1 MAKKQASRQ
10 SFNVVIVGQTGR
22 LQYEAVL
29 FAASLRQSCPDFAG
43 RLLVA
48 VPQPGPLWNNDP
60 SIRSAEIL
68 AALADLG
75 AGIVPFENRIF
86 GQSYPHGNKIEALS
100 ALPEGEPFV
109 FFDTDTLITGDLAGV
124 PFDFDRPAAS
134 LRREGTWPHPTL
146 YGPGYGG
153 IWKSLYDRFGLDFA
167 SSLDPDQPDEYW
179 KRYLYFNAGWF
190 FYRCPRVFGQRFLD
204 YARSIRDDPPPELT
218 GQSLDP
224 WLDQVALPLVIH
236 SLGGGRDALPAGY
249 LDCSVSCHYRF
260 FPLLY
265 AREADRVVEVLEQVA
280 APNRIKK
287 VLKGYEPIKRL
298 VFQGRGARVRAMFDR
313 DHLPRREQAIR
324 NRIRAAGMWLR

>member
-124 PFDFDRPAAS
+124 PFDFDRFAPDPSLVPPLTTLAPSELLGKLVEEYVFAELCEAA
-134 LRREGTWPHPTL
+134 TL
-146 YGPGYGG
+146 
-153 IWKSLYDRFGLDFA
+153 SFA
-167 SSLDPDQPDEYW
+167 AE
-179 KRYLYFNAGWF
+179 NE
-190 FYRCPRVFGQRFLD
+190 
-204 YARSIRDDPPPELT
+204 ARM
-218 GQSLDP
+218 
-224 WLDQVALPLVIH
+224 
-236 SLGGGRDALPAGY
+236 
-249 LDCSVSCHYRF
+249 
-260 FPLLY
+260 
-265 AREADRVVEVLEQVA
+265 
-280 APNRIKK
+280 
-287 VLKGYEPIKRL
+287 
-298 VFQGRGARVRAMFDR
+298 RAMIVAHEHVEDR
-313 DHLPRREQAIR
+313 LRQLVAQSHQLRQEEITSE
-324 NRIRAAGMWLR
+324 IIELAAGTAARGNAAETASALR